1 MESIKEMQKKTAA
14 EEEKRQKLAT
24 VTLDMVTPGEQQPES
39 DHFIESERSNTG
51 VNMDKHWRDAYGWF
65 SYKMKDAG
73 KEAKALR
80 VTYFGKDNGRKF
92 KILVDNQAIAD
103 VVLNEIAGTDFYS
116 VDYAIPEA
124 LVKQS
129 NGVMSVK
136 FVAEKGSVAG
146 GVYEVRLLKTMP
158 GF

>member
-1 MESIKEMQKKTAA
+1 
-14 EEEKRQKLAT
+14 
-24 VTLDMVTPGEQQPES
+24 
-39 DHFIESERSNTG
+39 
-51 VNMDKHWRDAYGWF
+51 
-65 SYKMKDAG
+65 MKDAG

-80 VTYFGKDNGRKF
+80 VTYFSKDNGRKF

-129 NGVMSVK
+129 NGVMTVK